1 MFHTCNDLL
10 KFLIFI
16 DFLDFLIK
24 FQHFKMIW
32 RSKKYLNIFR
42 FAFINFQIGQNKFFV
57 QEIIIVAGDNKN
69 GRIRESKREYV

>member
-1 MFHTCNDLL
+1 
-10 KFLIFI
+10 
-16 DFLDFLIK
+16 
-24 FQHFKMIW
+24 MIW